1 MEYDNILKSIGEFGP
16 YQKKVYFILNCLSF
30 FQCFQ
35 MFLLVFVADKPRWQC
50 RNVPRRYMD
59 KNFDYPCLKNGS
71 VCGAIVFD
79 KEFTSVVTEWNL
91 VCDQEYM
98 ANIGQSVMML
108 GCLIGVITAGR
119 LSDRIG
125 RYYVTVGS
133 QFLAFSFGIAT
144 ALVQSYS
151 QFLVARF
158 LCGLVIVGGNLS
170 SFVIMTEIIGPS
182 YRGKLY
188 LWRSQ
193 CR

>member
-1 MEYDNILKSIGEFGP
+1 
-16 YQKKVYFILNCLSF
+16 
-30 FQCFQ
+30 
-35 MFLLVFVADKPRWQC
+35 
-50 RNVPRRYMD
+50 MD

-188 LWRSQ
+188 LLVLCKLWVFHLRLRLRQKKLRLREKNSGSG
-193 CR
+193 RKHVKIEI